1 VEQLDGAALAIV
13 EDCLALP
20 EGPPRETLIETRT
33 AGNPA
38 LRARVTHLLAQGDG
52 DLGRF
57 ATQTFVSPSALA
69 RPLPER
75 AGPFRITGVIA
86 EGGMGSVARGERD
99 DGVYVQTV
107 AVKFIRGDLSG
118 AAARERFDEERRILA
133 SLSHPSIAHVLDG
146 GSQDGWPWLAME
158 YVDGEPLTDA
168 LDQAGADLQARL
180 EALFAVCDAVAFAHR
195 NLVIHAD
202 IKPGNVLM
210 RRDGAIKLLDF
221 GIARLAAEADP
232 DEPLAAHPL
241 TPAYAAPE
249 RASGGAPTIAGD
261 IFGLGMLLR
270 DVLGEQ
276 SDADTAAIVAH
287 ATAADPAER
296 YADVPALIADL
307 WAYRDHRPV
316 AARRDAG
323 WRYRAGKFLRRHRL
337 GASVTAAV
345 MAILAIAA
353 VTATVLYVRAEQ
365 ARTEA
370 ERRFTEVRELSRFL
384 LFDLYDDLADSP
396 GTLPSRLRLADT
408 ARRYLDQLQRV
419 PDAPAD
425 LRLDIA
431 RGWRRLAMVEGLSGV
446 SSLGRPDRARQ
457 ALVRAEA
464 ETRALLADNPDH
476 AGALEELGWIEV
488 GRWTI
493 EGDSAASEQT
503 TARAAAAFARA
514 LALDPGREHAVL
526 GLLTTRRNTGYEL
539 IWSDHPADA
548 IPVLRGALNDLRRR
562 RFGQASAREAFALE
576 VGLLSQLGDAVYYAG
591 DPPGSL
597 VWYRQQDAV
606 IRAELER
613 QPSAAWTDKL
623 GEAKFNLAGTLVDLP
638 GRQDEALAEARAGAV
653 AIERALSFG
662 PDVNLERRLSVLYG
676 QEALILGVMGRH
688 DEAAAMSRRG
698 FDIRLAVLAGAP
710 GEPGHRRSVAVAGA
724 NHARVLAEAGA
735 IDEACAAARIADR
748 EWIALRRSGDL
759 WARDAENELAPVAEA
774 IRRYCR

>member
-1 VEQLDGAALAIV
+1 
-13 EDCLALP
+13 
-20 EGPPRETLIETRT
+20 
-33 AGNPA
+33 
-38 LRARVTHLLAQGDG
+38 
-52 DLGRF
+52 
-57 ATQTFVSPSALA
+57 
-69 RPLPER
+69 
-75 AGPFRITGVIA
+75 
-86 EGGMGSVARGERD
+86 MGSVAKGERD

-118 AAARERFDEERRILA
+118 AAALERFDEERRILA
-133 SLSHPSIAHVLDG
+133 RLGHPSIAHVLDG

-158 YVDGEPLTDA
+158 YVDGEPLTEA
-168 LDQAGADLQARL
+168 LDQAGADPQARL
-180 EALFAVCDAVAFAHR
+180 EAFFAVCDAVAFAHR

-232 DEPLAAHPL
+232 DEPQAAHPL

-249 RASGGAPTIAGD
+249 RAGGGAPTIAGD

-296 YADVPALIADL
+296 YADVPALVADL
-307 WAYRDHRPV
+307 RAYRDHRPV
-316 AARRDAG
+316 VARRNAG
-323 WRYRAGKFLRRHRL
+323 WRYRAGKFLRRYRL

-353 VTATVLYVRAEQ
+353 VTATVLYLRAEQ

-476 AGALEELGWIEV
+476 AGALEELGWIEI

-493 EGDSAASEQT
+493 QGDSAASEQT

-514 LALDPGREHAVL
+514 LAIDPRREQAVL

-539 IWSDHPADA
+539 IWSDRPADA
-548 IPVLRGALNDLRRR
+548 IPVLQGALNDLRRR

-576 VGLLSQLGDAVYYAG
+576 GGAAQPVGRCGLLRRRSAG
-591 DPPGSL
+591 FAGL
-597 VWYRQQDAV
+597 V
-606 IRAELER
+606 
-613 QPSAAWTDKL
+613 ST
-623 GEAKFNLAGTLVDLP
+623 T
-638 GRQDEALAEARAGAV
+638 GRRHPRRARAAAV
-653 AIERALSFG
+653 
-662 PDVNLERRLSVLYG
+662 
-676 QEALILGVMGRH
+676 
-688 DEAAAMSRRG
+688 SRV
-698 FDIRLAVLAGAP
+698 D
-710 GEPGHRRSVAVAGA
+710 
-724 NHARVLAEAGA
+724 
-735 IDEACAAARIADR
+735 
-748 EWIALRRSGDL
+748 
-759 WARDAENELAPVAEA
+759 
-774 IRRYCR
+774 